1 MSAAASS
8 SDDEVIEALDAVA
21 ETAEATA
28 SDARRVQSVVRTSRR
43 QRAQGRSW
51 GEIIANEERP
61 RLVERLSRL
70 LARVSGAGSKL
81 RRAQARALRDEG
93 MTIDQIAELF
103 GVSRQR
109 VSALLARAGPQ
120 DVEL

>member
-1 MSAAASS
+1 MSVAPSD

-28 SDARRVQSVVRTSRR
+28 ADARRVQSVVRTSRR

-51 GEIIANEERP
+51 REIIANEERP
-61 RLVERLSRL
+61 RLVERLSHL

-81 RRAQARALRDEG
+81 RRAQARALRAEG

-109 VSALLARAGPQ
+109 VSALLARGVAEEAE
-120 DVEL
+120 V